1 MREWKQ
7 PWGINE
13 KASEIGLPHWWEAWF
28 QSLRFSVPVRLS
40 PSWLTARGTEP
51 MQRHCLLTAL
61 FWATNLWFWADTGVA
76 VAALP
81 EVVVPVVGV
90 AKWDVNLLPSPFSH
104 VLLLAPTISAT
115 VPVARVLYCDT
126 WFTHL
131 LGTEVLVM
139 IKMWSPSASWVA
151 NLIAV
156 PMRLGQDSSLNL
168 WERKQM
174 VLEVTNKCSWLKFVL
189 SCKIWNGQG
198 ADE

>member
-1 MREWKQ
+1 
-7 PWGINE
+7 
-13 KASEIGLPHWWEAWF
+13 
-28 QSLRFSVPVRLS
+28 
-40 PSWLTARGTEP
+40 

-115 VPVARVLYCDT
+115 VPVARVLYCNT

-139 IKMWSPSASWVA
+139 IKM
-151 NLIAV
+151 
-156 PMRLGQDSSLNL
+156 
-168 WERKQM
+168 
-174 VLEVTNKCSWLKFVL
+174 
-189 SCKIWNGQG
+189 
-198 ADE
+198 